1 MKKLLVLVIA
11 AVFMLCWAAGASA
24 VEMKTSGYFLI
35 GGGSADNLGFTE
47 DHNPLGAGSNDH
59 NDPGFEACREMGLQF
74 DFIANENLK
83 GVLSFQI
90 GEGGDDQGGFFGDTN
105 ARVGGEEDG
114 DDAVE
119 LDKLY
124 LDFNWPGTEVNFRIG
139 SQVVALPDTISG
151 SQIMLEVPPAA
162 IMNAPIMGGM
172 SLTAGWVRMS
182 NDLTDSER
190 NEMKDEEADLYFLS
204 LPIEMQGIKL
214 NPYAA
219 YALIGKNYSRA
230 MHDETVCNDD
240 GSCCYKCDD
249 GGYDFM
255 NIWPNYD
262 YIIGQATGNP
272 TSGAMT
278 NLQDD
283 INAYYAG
290 LRFDVDMFDP
300 LVFMGSINYGYMEIG
315 DIENNT
321 PGQWEDE
328 NDVEVSGFHIDG
340 AIDYK
345 MDFMTPELF
354 GFWSEGPDDEDE
366 ELDMYP
372 ALVAGVDY
380 TTNYFE
386 GSLWNDQYFEGTG
399 RMHAMSC
406 WAVGLKFKDIKLINK
421 LTNEIQV
428 AYIEGTADEDIVTSP
443 GDNFLNEDESVV
455 DLCLNSKYQLYE
467 NLAAVSE
474 LGYSFYDDDS
484 DYDEEY
490 GDDEDAYKITVG
502 LKYSF

>member
-47 DHNPLGAGSNDH
+47 DHNPLGRGSNDH

-83 GVLSFQI
+83 GVLSFQL
-90 GEGGDDQGGFFGDTN
+90 GEGGDQQGGFFGDTN

-114 DDAVE
+114 DDSVE

-124 LDFNWPGTEVNFRIG
+124 IDFNWPGTEINFRIG

-162 IMNAPIMGGM
+162 IMNAPLMDGM
-172 SLTAGWVRMS
+172 SLTAGWVRMA
-182 NDLTDSER
+182 NDLTDEDRESR
-190 NEMKDEEADLYFLS
+190 NDEAADLFFLS
-204 LPIEMQGIKL
+204 LPIEMSGIKL

-219 YALIGKNYSRA
+219 YAMIGKNYARA
-230 MHDETVCNDD
+230 EA
-240 GSCCYKCDD
+240 
-249 GGYDFM
+249 GYDFM

-262 YIIGQATGNP
+262 YIIGEATGNP
-272 TSGAMT
+272 NDGAT
-278 NLQDD
+278 ENFEDD
-283 INAYYAG
+283 VDAYYAG
-290 LRFDVDMFDP
+290 LRFDMDMFDP
-300 LVFMGSINYGYMEIG
+300 LVFMGSVNYGYMEIG
-315 DIENNT
+315 DLNKAWTTTN
-321 PGQWEDE
+321 ED
-328 NDVEVSGFHIDG
+328 DIEVSGFHIDA

-345 MDFMTPELF
+345 MDSMTPEIF
-354 GFWSEGPDDEDE
+354 GFWSQGPDDEDE
-366 ELDMYP
+366 DLDMYP

-406 WAVGLKFKDIKLINK
+406 WAVGLKIKDIKLINK

-428 AYIEGTADEDIVTSP
+428 AYIEGTADEDIAVSP

-455 DLCLNSKYQLYE
+455 DINLNSKYQLYE

-474 LGYSFYDDDS
+474 LGYAVYDDDS
-484 DYDEEY
+484 DYKDTY
-490 GDDEDAYKITVG
+490 GDDEDEYKITFG